1 MNTQSAGQIVKA
13 GIKSSVCEV
22 HLQADLKKN
31 EVRDGT
37 TRTLIAKNKVNP
49 MEPKYA
55 AVNGSRGPE
64 IRCLA

>member
-1 MNTQSAGQIVKA
+1 MNTQSAGQSAKA

-22 HLQADLKKN
+22 SLQAGLRKN
-31 EVRDGT
+31 EVRNGIK
-37 TRTLIAKNKVNP
+37 RTLIAKNKVKP